1 MGGDEFAALV
11 AVESAGEARAAGE
24 RLRAAVARAGL
35 GVTVSVGVA
44 LPTPGEPDAAL
55 LQRADR
61 ALYHVKAHGRDGV
74 ALAEDATTLS

>member
-1 MGGDEFAALV
+1 M
-11 AVESAGEARAAGE
+11 
-24 RLRAAVARAGL
+24 
-35 GVTVSVGVA
+35 SVGVA
-44 LPTPGEPDAAL
+44 LPQPGEPDAAL